1 MKKVAVVGSFV
12 VDLIARTP
20 HLPELGETVMGSYFK
35 AGPGGKGAN
44 QAAAA
49 KRAGS
54 ELVFSTKIGTD
65 SFAEIARDSFKA
77 NGIPLEYV
85 FENSQ
90 VPTGAAL
97 ISVDEITSQNEI
109 VVVLGACSTFTDEDI
124 KKLEEALKDCEYLL
138 LQMEINPDATEKLI
152 RLANKIGI
160 KVILNTAPVQK
171 LTEELYPLLE
181 LVTPNEVEAKILTGI
196 ACDDTEGCRKAAQAF
211 FEKGVKQVIA
221 SLGED
226 GCLFVSEEEEKFF
239 QSNKVK
245 AVDTT
250 AAGDSFTAAFALAL
264 SEGKSC
270 DEAIRFGQKVS
281 AIVVTRKGAQT
292 SMPTWEEVDREG
304 RI

>member
-1 MKKVAVVGSFV
+1 MK
-12 VDLIARTP
+12 T
-20 HLPELGETVMGSYFK
+20 
-35 AGPGGKGAN
+35 
-44 QAAAA
+44 
-49 KRAGS
+49 
-54 ELVFSTKIGTD
+54 
-65 SFAEIARDSFKA
+65 
-77 NGIPLEYV
+77 
-85 FENSQ
+85 
-90 VPTGAAL
+90 
-97 ISVDEITSQNEI
+97 
-109 VVVLGACSTFTDEDI
+109 
-124 KKLEEALKDCEYLL
+124 LEELK
-138 LQMEINPDATEKLI
+138 
-152 RLANKIGI
+152 
-160 KVILNTAPVQK
+160 
-171 LTEELYPLLE
+171 
-181 LVTPNEVEAKILTGI
+181 
-196 ACDDTEGCRKAAQAF
+196 EGAREFLK
-211 FEKGVKQVIA
+211 KGVKHVIA